1 MTGLITHVVV
11 KRLCFVVTLFGLQYF
26 KVTSLNPCLK
36 NEADNIV
43 LEMADVMHGL
53 NGVPP
58 VDNVTGTYPSA
69 GRWHLLN
76 SGSSPTYVIWKGCKA
91 DGFN

>member
-11 KRLCFVVTLFGLQYF
+11 KRLSFVVTLFGLQYF

-53 NGVPP
+53 NGVLP
-58 VDNVTGTYPSA
+58 VDNATGTYPSA

>member
-11 KRLCFVVTLFGLQYF
+11 KRLSFVVTLFGLQYF

-53 NGVPP
+53 NGVLP
-58 VDNVTGTYPSA
+58 VDNATGTYPNA